1 MFVEVDHNKKPN
13 LDEIDASQNSENM
26 SENANSVLESQA
38 SIDATS
44 KASDLLEKRNK
55 AARRLTCKEIFCCME
70 KKNIIL

>member
-38 SIDATS
+38 SIDANS
-44 KASDLLEKRNK
+44 KASDL
-55 AARRLTCKEIFCCME
+55 
-70 KKNIIL
+70 

>member
-44 KASDLLEKRNK
+44 KASDL
-55 AARRLTCKEIFCCME
+55 
-70 KKNIIL
+70 